1 MDLGLIVSYWP
12 RLAEAASLTVML
24 TVVTVAVSTVIGLPL
39 AILSIVAGRFIAV
52 LLALY
57 SFIMRAVPLLLL
69 LYLIYYGL
77 PTIGLVFDALP
88 TALIGMIVAATAYN
102 MEIIKAGLL
111 AVDKHQW
118 ESAEALGIP
127 VWRVWIDI
135 VVPQAT
141 PHILPPFIS
150 NATLVLK
157 GTSVASI
164 ITIGELTAVTNGL
177 IADTYRAF
185 EFMLFSALV
194 YLLLSS
200 ALTLLQSFAQRVWK
214 AH

>member
-1 MDLGLIVSYWP
+1 MDFGLLAAFWP
-12 RLAEAASLTVML
+12 RLVDATGLTVLL
-24 TVVTVAVSTVIGLPL
+24 TVVTVVISTAIGLPL
-39 AILSIVAGRFIAV
+39 AILSIVAGRFVAA
-52 LLALY
+52 LLAVY

-77 PTIGLVFDALP
+77 PSVGIVFDALP
-88 TALIGMIVAATAYN
+88 TALIGMVVAATAYN
-102 MEIIKAGLL
+102 MEIIKAGLQ
-111 AVDKHQW
+111 AVDRQQW

-127 VWRVWIDI
+127 VWKVWADI
-135 VVPQAT
+135 VVPQAM

-185 EFMLFSALV
+185 EFMLFSAFV
-194 YLLLSS
+194 YLALSS
-200 ALTLLQSFAQRVWK
+200 VLTLLQSFAQRVWRPM
-214 AH
+214 